1 MKMNSR
7 ILLGCILSI
16 GCIGVVGFFLCKKKK
31 KTEATSG
38 KGTFWGCCGAQED
51 EGNLSHT
58 ERSRG
63 EKDDVES
70 FLPSIQDKNDGKNKS
85 KDQYQLITE
94 EDRDVESSV
103 HPTQDGND
111 GENKSKDQSHHI
123 TAQDKV
129 MEIGTDVESSVHST
143 QDGNDGEN
151 KSKDQSHH
159 ITAQDKVMEIDVESS
174 VHPTQDGNDGE
185 NKSKDQSHHI
195 TAQDKVM
202 EIDVESSVH
211 PTQDG
216 NDGENKSKDQSH
228 HITTHDKVMEGGTD
242 VESSVHPTQDGNDG
256 ENKSKDQSHHI
267 TAQDKVMEI
276 DVESSV
282 HPTQDGNDGEN
293 KSKDQSH
300 HITAQDKV
308 MEIDVESSVHPTQDG
323 NDGEN
328 KSKDQSHH
336 ITTQDKVMEGGTDV
350 ESSVH
355 PTQDG
360 NDGEN
365 KSKDQS
371 HHITAQDKVMEIEE
385 CFSHNLLKRQ
395 RDSEDSFVKTEDEK
409 ENETNEFKSS
419 KQLKL
424 DEEPDIKEDLLFLV
438 RKIRRPTYANYAEN
452 NQAFYFLSKLMALE
466 RTARNYI
473 IPEMIQKSE
482 EDMDF
487 DTDIVESSSAANPLD
502 VLCDVHNICKNYIS
516 QQEIVTKMSMCQ
528 FAIPLLL
535 PPSGDNS
542 HCTFMLWAMRDIVKR
557 WRPQSLA
564 NLKGFKEDNLVN
576 ICMPIC
582 SFVRLGSC
590 NLSKSNLLNH
600 VLSSALQTH
609 HFFVHR
615 DMDGGNIMKRSSDG
629 LVEISWYFPSGQK
642 GIDVFSEP
650 IAVTNLR
657 GDLESHNQQL
667 QFLLS
672 ISTAMFIFVESINE
686 EQYQILSGLSEN
698 KDTHY
703 FLVVNGSD
711 KKPGDDTLKY
721 LKNVSD
727 KLKLKKTNII
737 IKKKNGND
745 SQIASQLQTAI
756 KYLITNDAKKLSLQK
771 IAHMEIWNKSNIAVD
786 EDFCES
792 AKRKAK
798 EITDHIKDITQF
810 KKEEMKLQGDLWR
823 QLTKVEKEVCRL
835 KELGDRD
842 PEEYKSQLQS
852 EIHHLRTQQRYQTLA
867 DSIQKFVQTMAVSP
881 SPERQLF
888 LKWLKIYLDEAGR
901 NNLSM
906 LQAEYREKHNDLSGD
921 ASELKNID
929 QRIADSS
936 LGVEHFLRELG
947 QFYEAA
953 QYMKKKDQDTDEIH
967 SKLPKIASGI
977 LLDGYPLELI
987 DGDTSNIPLQWI
999 TDVLKE
1005 TDIKTG
1011 GKCRIRVITVLGVQS
1026 TGKSTLLNTMFGL
1039 QLPVASGRC
1048 TRGAFMTLLTVD
1060 ETFQKDLGCQFLLL
1074 IDTEG
1079 LKSLELASLDGS
1091 YEHDNEI
1098 ATVVVGLSDIT
1109 IVNMA
1114 MENTEEIKDILQIVV
1129 YAFLRMKEV
1138 GKKPSCQFVHQNVS
1152 DVSAHAKNQRARQKF
1167 LEQLNELTRVAA
1179 KTEKRSDVTCFS
1191 DIINCDLEAHSCYI
1205 PGLWYGI
1212 PPMASINIGY
1222 SETVQELKKSII
1234 ETLQSMP
1241 GKPQTIL
1248 EFTEWL
1254 KSLWNAVK
1262 HEKFI
1267 FSFRNRLV
1275 TEAYNE
1281 LCMEYSDWEWRFQ
1294 KHVHHW
1300 MIKTETSIYNL
1311 PSDKLGEETWN
1322 TILYEI
1328 KQLLDT
1334 EERNMLQSLENYFE
1348 HDYNNSHLLDMFRG
1362 DFFRSVNYLR
1372 KELENTLIDKC
1383 EKAMQIQREKC
1394 EIQAMQEKYI
1404 NIIEVKVAE
1413 IMEEKRRNKNY
1424 ISPEQLEREFDMMW
1438 KSTLDTLQLSEL
1450 ERLNIEQ
1457 IIIQQLKQDMRND
1470 EQALKKL
1477 DNITSFAAYEKEFK
1491 IDKEHHLSQSSEEL
1505 TLMQNLACSL
1515 LHECTHYVSKC
1526 ANTRENF
1533 NEILSQELLKIINR
1547 SLNNQEVRHFS
1558 MTIAFNMD
1566 LKLHILGNAA
1576 PKFQK
1581 MHNDFVQRNDP
1592 RSCLEMLKPEY
1603 FSIFQSMFE
1612 KRNECQRRAE
1622 QFCELCLK
1630 PAIIDHI
1637 NRHLGKEIVEEI
1649 LQKGGPWEFKSHTV
1663 FQSVLLEELLKN
1675 KSCEEYINYI
1685 NVYEDFVEK
1694 WISQYILKY
1703 YNGQSDIQA
1712 LQFGILQSL
1721 TKKIIQALK
1730 NLSTAQVSSVSAFLA
1745 KFCNI
1750 LKKDL
1755 VISQNNLKVVAFQ
1768 SYVDVGKFI
1777 NDIEA
1782 FLPDLQQVLQMGITS
1797 VSVSSVLSQLNLKPQ
1812 EELAKKVIG
1821 CGKKCPFCKAPCEA
1835 GGADHKEHFSSIH
1848 RPMGLAQHNDEQTG
1862 ALDHTICSTNVIS
1875 NRSFSNADTNWK
1887 PHPYKDY
1894 QTIYPNWAIYSDTT
1908 ADRSDYWKFVFA
1920 KFNQSFAEMYRANP
1934 ANPPKDWYRIT
1945 EDQALKSLKIALNTH
1960 EKNC

>member
-1 MKMNSR
+1 MG
-7 ILLGCILSI
+7 ILDYS
-16 GCIGVVGFFLCKKKK
+16 FFE
-31 KTEATSG
+31 T
-38 KGTFWGCCGAQED
+38 
-51 EGNLSHT
+51 
-58 ERSRG
+58 
-63 EKDDVES
+63 
-70 FLPSIQDKNDGKNKS
+70 
-85 KDQYQLITE
+85 
-94 EDRDVESSV
+94 
-103 HPTQDGND
+103 
-111 GENKSKDQSHHI
+111 
-123 TAQDKV
+123 
-129 MEIGTDVESSVHST
+129 
-143 QDGNDGEN
+143 
-151 KSKDQSHH
+151 
-159 ITAQDKVMEIDVESS
+159 
-174 VHPTQDGNDGE
+174 
-185 NKSKDQSHHI
+185 
-195 TAQDKVM
+195 
-202 EIDVESSVH
+202 
-211 PTQDG
+211 
-216 NDGENKSKDQSH
+216 
-228 HITTHDKVMEGGTD
+228 
-242 VESSVHPTQDGNDG
+242 
-256 ENKSKDQSHHI
+256 
-267 TAQDKVMEI
+267 
-276 DVESSV
+276 
-282 HPTQDGNDGEN
+282 
-293 KSKDQSH
+293 
-300 HITAQDKV
+300 
-308 MEIDVESSVHPTQDG
+308 
-323 NDGEN
+323 
-328 KSKDQSHH
+328 
-336 ITTQDKVMEGGTDV
+336 
-350 ESSVH
+350 
-355 PTQDG
+355 
-360 NDGEN
+360 
-365 KSKDQS
+365 
-371 HHITAQDKVMEIEE
+371 
-385 CFSHNLLKRQ
+385 
-395 RDSEDSFVKTEDEK
+395 EK
-409 ENETNEFKSS
+409 ENDTDEFKRS
-419 KQLKL
+419 KKSKL
-424 DEEPDIKEDLLFLV
+424 DEELDNKEVKTGIHPSKEHLSKVPDAIECENLPTQVGYNDELQSGGGPKEDDKHADELPSDNLLFLV
-438 RKIRRPTYANYAEN
+438 RKIRRPTYANYAEKE
-452 NQAFYFLSKLMALE
+452 QAFYVLSKLMALE

-482 EDMDF
+482 EDMNF
-487 DTDIVESSSAANPLD
+487 DTDIAESSSAANPLD
-502 VLCDVHNICKNYIS
+502 VLCDIHNSCTNYIS
-516 QQEIVTKMSMCQ
+516 QQEIITKMSMCQ

-564 NLKGFKEDNLVN
+564 HLKGFREDNLVN

-600 VLSSALQTH
+600 VLSPALQTH
-609 HFFVHR
+609 NFFVHR

-650 IAVTNLR
+650 IAITNLR

-672 ISTAMFIFVESINE
+672 ISTAMFIFVESIHE
-686 EQYQILSGLSEN
+686 EQYQILSGLSEK
-698 KDTHY
+698 KDTHF
-703 FLVVNGSD
+703 FLIINGSN
-711 KKPGDDTLKY
+711 KKPGNDTLKY
-721 LKNVSD
+721 LNKVSD
-727 KLKLKKTNII
+727 KLKLKKMNVI
-737 IKKKNGND
+737 IKNKNGND

-771 IAHMEIWNKSNIAVD
+771 IAHMEICNKLNIVVD

-798 EITDHIKDITQF
+798 EITDQIKDITQF
-810 KKEEMKLQGDLWR
+810 KKEDMKLQGDLWR
-823 QLTKVEKEVCRL
+823 QLTKVEKELCRL

-852 EIHHLRTQQRYQTLA
+852 EIHHLRTEQRYQTLA
-867 DSIQKFVQTMAVSP
+867 DSIKKFVQTMTVSS
-881 SPERQLF
+881 SPEKQLF
-888 LKWLKIYLDEAGR
+888 IKWLKMYLDESGR

-906 LQAEYREKHNDLSGD
+906 LQAEYRDKQNNLSVN

-936 LGVEHFLRELG
+936 LGVENFLRELG

-953 QYMKKKDQDTDEIH
+953 QYMEEKGQDTDGIH

-1011 GKCRIRVITVLGVQS
+1011 GKCRIRAIAVLGVQS

-1048 TRGAFMTLLTVD
+1048 TRGAFMTLLTV
-1060 ETFQKDLGCQFLLL
+1060 EENFQKDLGCQFLLL

-1152 DVSAHAKNQRARQKF
+1152 DVSAHVKNQRARQKF
-1167 LEQLNELTRVAA
+1167 LEQLNELTTIAA

-1191 DIINCDLEAHSCYI
+1191 DIIYCDLEAHSCYI
-1205 PGLWYGI
+1205 PGLWHGI
-1212 PPMASINIGY
+1212 PPMASINMGY
-1222 SETVQELKKSII
+1222 SETVQELKESII
-1234 ETLQSMP
+1234 NTLQSMP

-1275 TEAYNE
+1275 TEAYNQ

-1294 KHVHHW
+1294 KGVHHW
-1300 MIKTETSIYNL
+1300 MIKTETLIYNL
-1311 PSDKLGEETWN
+1311 SSDKLGETWN
-1322 TILYEI
+1322 TILNEI
-1328 KQLLDT
+1328 KQLLDN

-1348 HDYNNSHLLDMFRG
+1348 RDYNNAHLLDMFRG
-1362 DFFRSVNYLR
+1362 DFFRSVNFLG

-1383 EKAMQIQREKC
+1383 EKTMRIQREKF

-1404 NIIEVKVAE
+1404 NMTEVKVAE
-1413 IMEEKRRNKNY
+1413 IMEEKRRNTND
-1424 ISPEQLEREFDMMW
+1424 ISPEQLEGEFDMMW
-1438 KSTLDTLQLSEL
+1438 KSALDTLRLSKL
-1450 ERLNIEQ
+1450 ERQNIEQ
-1457 IIIQQLKQDMRND
+1457 IIIQQLKQDMKHD

-1491 IDKEHHLSQSSEEL
+1491 IDEEHQLSQSREEL

-1515 LHECTHYVSKC
+1515 LHECNHYVSKC

-1547 SLNNQEVRHFS
+1547 SLNNQEDRHFS
-1558 MTIAFNMD
+1558 MTIDFNMD
-1566 LKLHILGNAA
+1566 LKLHILGSAA
-1576 PKFQK
+1576 PEFQK

-1592 RSCLEMLKPEY
+1592 RSCLEKLKPEY
-1603 FSIFQSMFE
+1603 FSIFQSRFE
-1612 KRNECQRRAE
+1612 KRKECQRRAK

-1663 FQSVLLEELLKN
+1663 FQSVLLEELLQN

-1685 NVYEDFVEK
+1685 NFYELFVEK
-1694 WISQYILKY
+1694 WISQYILKH
-1703 YNGQSDIQA
+1703 YNGQRDIQA
-1712 LQFGILQSL
+1712 LQLGILQSL
-1721 TKKIIQALK
+1721 TETIMQALK
-1730 NLSTAQVSSVSAFLA
+1730 NLSTAQVSSMSAFLA
-1745 KFCNI
+1745 KFCDI

-1755 VISQNNLKVVAFQ
+1755 VISQNNLKVVNFQ
-1768 SYVDVGKFI
+1768 SNVDVGKFI

-1782 FLPDLQQVLQMGITS
+1782 FIPDLQEVLQMEMS
-1797 VSVSSVLSQLNLKPQ
+1797 SASVSSVLLQLNLKPQ

-1821 CGKKCPFCKAPCEA
+1821 CGKQCPFCKAPCEA
-1835 GGADHKEHFSSIH
+1835 GGADHKEHFASIH
-1848 RPMGLAQHNDEQTG
+1848 RPIGLAQHKNEQTE

-1875 NRSFSNADTNWK
+1875 NRRFRNTDTNWK

-1894 QTIYPNWAIYSDTT
+1894 QAIYPDWVIYPNTT
-1908 ADRSDYWKFVFA
+1908 ADGSDYWKFVFT
-1920 KFNQSFAEMYRANP
+1920 KFNESLAEKYKAKP
-1934 ANPPKDWYRIT
+1934 ANPPEDWYRIT
-1945 EDQALKSLKIALNTH
+1945 EDQALKSFKTALNTH
-1960 EKNC
+1960 EKNS